1 VLFLLGIYHNCSWPN
16 NILLARNIG
25 SYVIISHLWALD
37 LHLLI
42 FLTYGQHQRV
52 ISFLFVYYSSLCFP
66 RLSFFQ
72 ENSKPSTTIVR
83 LHVVVVIIS
92 SFFLSLFQYFF
103 IFFVSFIC
111 RVSQFLALVLDI
123 AHMTKLR

>member
-1 VLFLLGIYHNCSWPN
+1 MG
-16 NILLARNIG
+16 NINESLASCLYTIVV
-25 SYVIISHLWALD
+25 YVSRD
-37 LHLLI
+37 L
-42 FLTYGQHQRV
+42 V
-52 ISFLFVYYSSLCFP
+52 
-66 RLSFFQ
+66 FFKK
-72 ENSKPSTTIVR
+72 NSKPSTTIVR